1 MLKKEPNVLTS
12 VKNLIRSLGPGLI
25 VAAVVLG
32 PGSISAI
39 SANGSIMGTRLLW
52 LVAVCGAFMMTYT
65 MLAAKFG
72 AFKEKSFL
80 TVLAERYG
88 RWLSVVIGV
97 CAFTVCSGFQWG
109 NNIGVGMALN
119 AILGGPIWL
128 WACVF
133 TVLAIVFMFSF
144 KKLYQALE
152 KLMMALVVLMILAFV
167 SNLVVA
173 GPEPVQVAKGFIPSW
188 FPGKYQTQVAAIVA
202 TSFSV
207 FAALFQAYLVQE
219 RNWGPAQVGQGL
231 RDSAVGIAAL
241 TLISMV
247 VMITSAT
254 VLATRGI
261 EVKNAGD
268 MAVQLEPLL
277 GRSAKWLFCLGLW
290 GASFSSFLGNA
301 ILGGTLLSD
310 GLGLGS
316 RVGSRPSK
324 LIASVIMLI
333 GTTVAVLSSKFSPV
347 NVIIVAQATTV
358 ISVPLACFMIFWV
371 SNKKDTLGKATPRWW
386 VNLLALGGLITVCLL
401 AVNTLLSL
409 ISRLG

>member
-1 MLKKEPNVLTS
+1 VQTRLKNIV
-12 VKNLIRSLGPGLI
+12 NNLGPGLI

-32 PGSISAI
+32 PGSISVI
-39 SANGSIMGTRLLW
+39 SANGSVMGTRLLW
-52 LVAVCGAFMMTYT
+52 LVALSGAFMMTYT

-72 AFKEKSFL
+72 AFSEKTFL
-80 TVLAERYG
+80 TTLAGRYG
-88 RWLSVVIGV
+88 RWLSVVIGI
-97 CAFTVCSGFQWG
+97 CAFIVCSGFQSG

-133 TVLAIVFMFSF
+133 TLLAIVFMFAFRS
-144 KKLYQALE
+144 LYQALE

-167 SNLVVA
+167 SNLVLA
-173 GPEPVQVAKGFIPSW
+173 GPDPVQVAKGFIPAL
-188 FPGKYQTQVAAIVA
+188 FPSKYLTQVAAIVA

-207 FAALFQAYLVQE
+207 IGAMFQCYLVQE
-219 RNWGPAQVGQGL
+219 KNWGPSQVGRSL
-231 RDSAVGIAAL
+231 RDSAVGILAL

-261 EVKNAGD
+261 TVNNAGD

-301 ILGGTLLSD
+301 VLGGTLLSD
-310 GLGLGS
+310 GLGLGG
-316 RVGSRPSK
+316 RVGSRPAK
-324 LIASVIMLI
+324 VIATVIMLI
-333 GTTVAVLSSKFSPV
+333 GTTVAVLSSRFSPV
-347 NVIIVAQATTV
+347 NVIIVAQAVTV
-358 ISVPLACFMIFWV
+358 IAVPLACFTLFWIY
-371 SNKKDTLGKATPRWW
+371 NKKEVMGETTPRWW
-386 VNLLALGGLITVCLL
+386 VNLLAVLGLITVCVL
-401 AVNTLLSL
+401 AVITVLKLSGKL
-409 ISRLG
+409 

>member
-1 MLKKEPNVLTS
+1 VLTS

-39 SANGSIMGTRLLW
+39 SASGSIMGTRLLW
-52 LVAVCGAFMMTYT
+52 LVAVSGAFMMTYT

-72 AFKEKSFL
+72 VFSEKSFL
-80 TVLAERYG
+80 AMLAERYG
-88 RWLSVVIGV
+88 RWLSVVIGI
-97 CAFTVCSGFQWG
+97 CAFIVCSGFQSG

-128 WACVF
+128 WACCF
-133 TVLAIVFMFSF
+133 TVLAIVFMFVF
-144 KKLYQALE
+144 KSLYQALE

-173 GPEPVQVAKGFIPSW
+173 GPEPAQVAKGFIPSW
-188 FPGKYQTQVAAIVA
+188 FPGKYLTMVAAIVA

-207 FAALFQAYLVQE
+207 IGALFQCYLVQE
-219 RNWGPAQVGQGL
+219 KNWKPAQMGQSL
-231 RDSAVGIAAL
+231 RDSAVGITAL
-241 TLISMV
+241 TLISIV

-301 ILGGTLLSD
+301 ICGGTLLSD

-316 RVGSRPSK
+316 RVGSMPAK
-324 LIASVIMLI
+324 LIATVIMLI
-333 GTTVAVLSSKFSPV
+333 GTTVAVLSSKFAISPV
-347 NVIIVAQATTV
+347 KVIIVAQAVTV
-358 ISVPLACFMIFWV
+358 ITVPLACFMLFWIY
-371 SNKKDTLGKATPRWW
+371 NKKEVMGGTAPRWW
-386 VNLLALGGLITVCLL
+386 VNLLAVLGLITVCVM
-401 AVNTLLSL
+401 AVITVLRLSG
-409 ISRLG
+409 RL